1 MVLTG
6 AEARLVDVLSANPDR
21 VFSRKELLATCF
33 PSGTSEATVDSY
45 VHYIR
50 RKASPELL
58 ETARSRGYRIGG
70 GDA

>member
-50 RKASPELL
+50 RKSEPALVR
-58 ETARSRGYRIGG
+58 TVRSRGYQIGG
-70 GDA
+70 QSW